1 MDTQNKIKTL
11 SQAQS
16 QRELWREEGLKVGF
30 TNGCFD
36 LLHPGHVSY
45 LEASKTLVDV
55 LIVGLNSDS
64 SVREL
69 KGAERPVQEGQ
80 GRARVLAGLAAVDM
94 VVEFEELTPLNLITA
109 LQPDV
114 LTKGADYSLDQ
125 VVGASYVLAHGGSV
139 ELIPLV
145 AGHSTTALIAKN
157 DGKK

>member
-1 MDTQNKIKTL
+1 MDTQYKIKTL

-16 QRELWREEGLKVGF
+16 QREMWREEGLKVGF

-45 LEASKTLVDV
+45 LEASKSLVDV

-69 KGAERPVQEGQ
+69 KGAERPVQEGH
-80 GRARVLAGLAAVDM
+80 GRARVLAGLAAVDI
-94 VVEFEELTPLNLITA
+94 VVEFEELTPLNLITT

-114 LTKGADYSLDQ
+114 LTKGADYSIDE
-125 VVGASYVLAHGGSV
+125 VVGAAFVLEHGGSV

-157 DGKK
+157 NGKK